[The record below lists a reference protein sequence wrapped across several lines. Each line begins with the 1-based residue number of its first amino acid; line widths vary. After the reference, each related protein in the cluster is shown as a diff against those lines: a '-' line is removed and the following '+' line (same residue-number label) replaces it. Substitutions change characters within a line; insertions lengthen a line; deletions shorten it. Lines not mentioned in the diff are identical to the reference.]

1 MQNDHAYLVDILE
14 SAKIAIS
21 YLEKTP
27 FEDFVSS
34 IQIQD
39 AVIRRLEMIGEASS
53 RISMELQKTHS
64 DLPWE
69 KMKSM
74 RNFLIHEYDDI
85 DFKIVWDTVKNN
97 LPPLIV
103 ELQKILPL

>member
-1 MQNDHAYLVDILE
+1 MQNDIAYLTDILE

-21 YLEKTP
+21 YLENIS
-27 FEDFVSS
+27 FEEFETNN
-34 IQIQD
+34 QTQD

-53 RISMELQKTHS
+53 RVSIQMQKTYS
-64 DLPWE
+64 DLEWE

-85 DFKIVWDTVKNN
+85 DMKIVWDTVKKN
-97 LPPLIV
+97 LPPLILD
-103 ELQKILPL
+103 LQKIVS